1 MDHNLIN
8 NISMILFFLA
18 GAVALFA
25 EHTNLLLFIIIA
37 ILLMRFN

>member
-8 NISMILFFLA
+8 NISMILLFLG